1 VLRDAA
7 RNPSRRQAGG
17 RSVDHVRLAAIILAV
32 TAPREP
38 ADVSA
43 LALPVQQAAA
53 SLGLNC
59 TEVVLS
65 FTVAV
70 QLDRGQS

>member
-1 VLRDAA
+1 MNV
-7 RNPSRRQAGG
+7 
-17 RSVDHVRLAAIILAV
+17 
-32 TAPREP
+32 
-38 ADVSA
+38 
-43 LALPVQQAAA
+43 
-53 SLGLNC
+53 LNC